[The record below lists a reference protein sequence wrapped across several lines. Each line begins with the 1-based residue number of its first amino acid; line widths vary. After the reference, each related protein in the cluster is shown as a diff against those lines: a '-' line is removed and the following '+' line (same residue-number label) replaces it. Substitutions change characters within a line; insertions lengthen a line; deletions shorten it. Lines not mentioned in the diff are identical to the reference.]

1 MLFNAP
7 VIDIIASPVRLKVA
21 GFLIAHEA
29 PMSEREIASI
39 LKISHMSVNRV
50 MSDFAEINLVSFNTV
65 GKAHVWAV
73 NRKSY
78 AYGVVKAI
86 WDSVKAQP
94 EALSVLKRLVL
105 KYLSKPSVLRV
116 VLFGSV
122 SENKERADSDIDLFI
137 VLKTEKA
144 KDAIEPFLENLS
156 ADCLDMF
163 GNRLAPYI
171 LDQKE
176 LKVKSSLA
184 VVRAAEKG
192 VVLYESK
199 V

>member
-1 MLFNAP
+1 MRFNAP

-21 GFLIAHEA
+21 GFLLTHDA

-50 MSDFAEINLVSFNTV
+50 MSDFAEVNLVAFNTV

-86 WDSVKAQP
+86 CDSVKSQP
-94 EALSVLKRLVL
+94 NALSVLKGLVL

-122 SENKERADSDIDLFI
+122 SEGKERGDSDIDLFI
-137 VLKTEKA
+137 VLKTEQA
-144 KDAIEPFLENLS
+144 KDAIEPFLEHLS
-156 ADCLDMF
+156 GDCLDMF

-176 LKVKSSLA
+176 LRLKSSLS